1 MHAAAGSVETAA
13 GNGETYG
20 AGNYENDPC
29 LRDRT
34 GSGISP
40 YGESSCY
47 GKRNPWQCV
56 Q

>member
-20 AGNYENDPC
+20 AGITKMIRVY
-29 LRDRT
+29 
-34 GSGISP
+34 GSYRGGISP

>member
-1 MHAAAGSVETAA
+1 MHAAAGSVEKAA

-20 AGNYENDPC
+20 AGNYEMI
-29 LRDRT
+29 RVT
-34 GSGISP
+34 GSYREVGFRP
-40 YGESSCY
+40 TVRSSCY